1 MEYVDAPAVGCRIA
15 TSFVQSVG
23 QLAGYLVARLL
34 DRCTIAE
41 RHGRIVTSLHSRR
54 TQGGHPV
61 GRGCFA
67 SACIGTGAAVAIA
80 VTVAA
85 VEVAP

>member
-1 MEYVDAPAVGCRIA
+1 MLRCRMLYRDVVCTVCWPTSRLLGC
-15 TSFVQSVG
+15 S
-23 QLAGYLVARLL
+23 VARLL
-34 DRCTIAE
+34 DRCTIAK

-61 GRGCFA
+61 GRGCSA